1 MWLYSRAVG
10 PVTPWSICVLVLS
23 SYTENVPL
31 TLDVHF
37 VGCVLSDV
45 VQLEKVGEKSHFTLK
60 KWRSTDYLVMF
71 NTRI

>member
-45 VQLEKVGEKSHFTLK
+45 VQLEKVGGKKSLYFKEMEVDRLFSH
-60 KWRSTDYLVMF
+60 V
-71 NTRI
+71 